1 MMEGHEQLKL
11 WKEFEWTWEEYDVLK
26 HYDRYDQ
33 KLLILTKHALTNET
47 NQRRQQAKPDT
58 KVSTAE
64 SPIKIQEDY
73 HCRSYAKI
81 VD

>member
-1 MMEGHEQLKL
+1 MIEGQEQLKL

-26 HYDRYDQ
+26 YFDRYDQ

-47 NQRRQQAKPDT
+47 NQTNAPGQSNAKISTT
-58 KVSTAE
+58 KLSLEV
-64 SPIKIQEDY
+64 QEDN
-73 HCRSYAKI
+73 HCRSYAQI